1 MSSREVEWSVYY
13 LPASHMPLLPSP
25 GLLAGQSIPPQM
37 ASLFFGTFVSML
49 KLSISVDLC
58 DSGAVFSEYHRHWDV
73 GSWGGHEAPL
83 FIEWN

>member
-37 ASLFFGTFVSML
+37 ASLFLGTFVSML
-49 KLSISVDLC
+49 KLSISVDLSNSVYVWLGRGC
-58 DSGAVFSEYHRHWDV
+58 LSAGVPLRAAARFILGDS
-73 GSWGGHEAPL
+73 
-83 FIEWN
+83 N